1 MAKALLRNGNGLRAV
16 QGSKYDAHNTVL
28 SKTYGALADLRR
40 ELADS
45 KAAVGEREELLR
57 NFATCGDSQRAWLLL
72 EDYFEK
78 LSLSRK
84 DFPSTDWWPHL
95 LAAQGQARL
104 EEVAFLFLRAR
115 RPLPTELSVYG
126 NLDRF
131 AQVEQAAQ
139 EQQLVR
145 QLEAWLSPPKPA
157 HFDSP
162 RAFLRTICR
171 PHPDEEN
178 PARYRLAVEF
188 HLLRPRTG
196 ERVKKLEDI
205 IELTTRSAHEQELFP
220 PGDWEF
226 IEWLGET
233 HPKSTNGNEALL
245 LSDMELLHWL
255 ARWGQTSRLELAAG
269 SCASPGPAGSDSSG
283 TLQGPEAL
291 PLADVATSEDGHNPE
306 QPCGGAFGTRSA
318 PQALE
323 FHGEVA
329 ELTPHLENGQK
340 ELAFTHR
347 LSVPGGKAYPLD
359 EVRFFNRHPPLALV
373 GRKFYLLRN
382 APPPQVIELWAS
394 QPAVPMRKLSH
405 RLLMHLRQTQ
415 SNHGVDWEQLCV
427 AHAARPQFVF
437 ELLDETV
444 RLRLMA
450 KSQRDQSHWLW
461 NGHEWQLHE
470 PKRPRSAANKPE
482 ILDDPRL
489 EPATQWLRRLDWF
502 TPEPGLWIGDAN
514 EGFLST
520 LAHAWA
526 DRPQEADYLGNPG
539 FSRLFLAPRQLRPRL
554 VVKGSGIDWLA
565 VSAEWE
571 QESFKLTAADLQ
583 RLQTATGR
591 FVKLPDSGWV
601 ELDSTAVQSAHE
613 AMAEL
618 GVDGLVPVAQ
628 RIGLEQAAHL
638 DEAGLQRFG
647 DSAQAKAL
655 RERLKNF
662 EGLPAIPLPA
672 TVQAEMRPYQKEGF
686 DFLCHLTNIRLGGI
700 LADDMG
706 LGKTLQTLAWL
717 AWLKERHGK
726 DPKPS
731 LVICPASV
739 LLNWRQEANR
749 FTPHLKVLVLESG
762 AARHNL
768 RKQIPQHDLIVTN
781 YALLRRD
788 LEELQKFAFRA
799 AILDEAQFIKNP
811 GAQVTQSVKQLK
823 SEHRLALTG
832 TPLENR
838 LLDLWSIVD
847 FIQPGYL
854 GNQDHFTETYEPRGE
869 DAESAQRIARSRLSA
884 KMRPLL
890 LRRLKKHVA
899 KDLPDRIE
907 QRRDCQL
914 GDEQRKLYLAE
925 LRRSREQVMKTVAE
939 KGLNQS
945 KIHVLAALTRLRQI
959 CCHPKLV
966 GSDTASGK
974 TETLFE
980 LLDSLVAEGQKVLV
994 FSQFVQMLQLLET
1007 ECHQRQIGTHM
1018 LTGQTKDRQ
1027 QVVSA
1032 FQNDP
1037 NPAVFLL
1044 SLRAAG
1050 TGLNLTTA
1058 SYVVLYDPW
1067 WNPAVEAQAIDRS
1080 HRIGQTQT
1088 VNAYRLISPGTVE
1101 EKIWVLQQSKA
1112 QTIADVLGEEGFA
1125 RSLSK
1130 TDLEYLFAED

>member
-1 MAKALLRNGNGLRAV
+1 MAKVISRNGNGSRAG
-16 QGSKYDAHNTVL
+16 QASRYDAHHSVL

-40 ELADS
+40 ELSDS
-45 KAAVGEREELLR
+45 NASVGEREQLL
-57 NFATCGDSQRAWLLL
+57 NSFAACADSQRAWLLL
-72 EDYFEK
+72 EDYLEK

-84 DFPSTDWWPHL
+84 DFPSTEWWPRV
-95 LAAQGQARL
+95 LAAQGKTRL

-115 RPLPTELSVYG
+115 RSLPTELVPYG
-126 NLDRF
+126 NTDRF
-131 AQVEQAAQ
+131 AQMEHAAQ
-139 EQQLVR
+139 EEQLVR
-145 QLEAWLSPPKPA
+145 QLEAWLSPPRAA
-157 HFDSP
+157 HFDPP
-162 RAFLRTICR
+162 RAFVRVVCR
-171 PHPDEEN
+171 SQPDTEHP
-178 PARYRLAVEF
+178 ALHRLVVEL

-196 ERVKKLEDI
+196 EKVRKLGEI
-205 IELTTRSAHEQELFP
+205 IELTARAAHEQELFP
-220 PGDWEF
+220 PDDWAF
-226 IEWLGET
+226 IQWLAET
-233 HPKSTNGNEALL
+233 HSVRRNGDEALV
-245 LSDMELLHWL
+245 LSELELLHWL
-255 ARWGQTSRLELAAG
+255 ARWGHTKRLELA
-269 SCASPGPAGSDSSG
+269 SENGP
-283 TLQGPEAL
+283 
-291 PLADVATSEDGHNPE
+291 
-306 QPCGGAFGTRSA
+306 
-318 PQALE
+318 PQTLE

-329 ELTPHLENGQK
+329 ELRPHLEGSAK
-340 ELAFTHR
+340 ELTFTHQ
-347 LSVPGGKAYPLD
+347 LTVPGGKAFPLS
-359 EVRFFNRHPPLALV
+359 EVRFFNRHPALALA
-373 GRKFYLLRN
+373 GRTVYLLRN
-382 APPPQVIELWAS
+382 APPPQVLELWTTKS
-394 QPAVPMRKLSH
+394 AVPMHKLSH
-405 RLLMHLRQTQ
+405 RLLMHLRKTQ
-415 SNHGVDWEQLCV
+415 PSHGVDWDQICV
-427 AHAARPQFVF
+427 THSAKPQFTF

-444 RLRLMA
+444 RVRLLA
-450 KSQRDQSHWLW
+450 SSQRDQSLWLW
-461 NGHEWQLHE
+461 NGHEWQLSE
-470 PKRPRSAANKPE
+470 PKKPRPAGGKPE
-482 ILDDPRL
+482 LLDDPRL

-502 TPEPGLWIGDAN
+502 TPEPGLWVGDAN
-514 EGFLST
+514 EGFLGQ
-520 LAHAWA
+520 LARIWA
-526 DRPQEADYLGNPG
+526 DRPQEADYLGNSG

-571 QESFKLTAADLQ
+571 QEGLKLTTADLQ
-583 RLQTATGR
+583 RLQAATGR

-601 ELDSTAVQSAHE
+601 ELDSAAVQTAHE
-613 AMAEL
+613 AMADL

-638 DEAGLQRFG
+638 DEESLQRFG
-647 DSAQAKAL
+647 DSPQAKAL
-655 RERLKNF
+655 RERLKTF
-662 EGLPAIPLPA
+662 EGLPAVALPA
-672 TVQAEMRPYQKEGF
+672 AVQAEMRPYQKEGF
-686 DFLCHLTNIRLGGI
+686 DFLCHLARLRLGGV

-717 AWLKERHGK
+717 AWLKDQHRK
-726 DPKPS
+726 DPKPA

-739 LLNWRQEANR
+739 LHNWRREANR

-768 RKQIPQHDLIVTN
+768 RKQIPQYDLIVTN

-799 AILDEAQFIKNP
+799 IILDEAQFIKNP
-811 GAQVTQSVKQLK
+811 AAQVTQSVKQLK
-823 SEHRLALTG
+823 ADHRLALTG

-847 FIQPGYL
+847 FIQPTYL
-854 GNQDHFTETYEPRGE
+854 GDQDHFTETYEPRGE
-869 DAESAQRIARSRLSA
+869 NAESAQRIARRRLSA
-884 KMRPLL
+884 KLRPLL
-890 LRRLKKHVA
+890 LRRLKQYVA
-899 KDLPDRIE
+899 KDLPERIE
-907 QRRDCQL
+907 ERRDCQL

-939 KGLNQS
+939 KGLGKS
-945 KIHVLAALTRLRQI
+945 TIHVLAALTRLRQI

-966 GSDTASGK
+966 GSDTVSGK

-980 LLDSLVAEGQKVLV
+980 LVDSLIAEGQKVLL
-994 FSQFVQMLQLLET
+994 FSQFVQMLQLLEG
-1007 ECHQRQIGTHM
+1007 ECRQRQIPTHM

-1027 QVVSA
+1027 EVVNA

-1080 HRIGQTQT
+1080 HRIGQTRT

-1101 EKIWVLQQSKA
+1101 EKIWELQQSKA

-1130 TDLEYLFAED
+1130 VDLEYLFAED